1 MHVLKLALYYYDS
14 FGKIM
19 GDKRG
24 GGGGGKPKK
33 KKF

>member
-24 GGGGGKPKK
+24 GGGGENKK
-33 KKF
+33 EKNF